1 MTLPLRPRALA
12 AIPAAA
18 LAATVASALLL
29 PGPARAAD
37 PAAPA
42 LESPANAAAT
52 WMTSKLTDGS
62 NASADHGL
70 TADVVMGLAA
80 TGTGGAAQKK
90 ATDWLA
96 ANAAA
101 YIDRGTPGKVF
112 AGGTAKLALVAA
124 IEGRDPKNFGGQDLT
139 KTLLG
144 RLQDNGRFTDDL
156 PNGDGSNQFT
166 QSLAVLALQRSGD
179 LPAKAVD
186 FLAASRCAD
195 GGYPLFFKSDP
206 AKCKSH
212 TDSTGLAVQALLG
225 AGRTADA
232 EPALDWLEKQ
242 QLADGSFRDN
252 GFGTPPGNS
261 NSTALDVQALAA
273 GGRVEAAGKGIT
285 WLKSVQVGCGAATA
299 DRGAVG
305 YAEPKADG
313 TALRATAQ
321 AVPALVGKSLAQIDG
336 KGAATDLEPIACAP
350 DGGTNGGSGGN
361 GGTDGGGSNGGS
373 NGGTDGGSSGG
384 NGTDGGT
391 TGGTDPSATPVPSPS
406 GDASATGGNASGGAA
421 SGGVGGTGDTTGG
434 VGGSGTTGDTSGG
447 VTPSGG
453 LASTGS
459 TALPLAAGAAALLI
473 AGASAVLIAR
483 RRRGRAA

>member
-1 MTLPLRPRALA
+1 MTPSLRPGARAVL
-12 AIPAAA
+12 PAA
-18 LAATVASALLL
+18 LAAAVASALLT
-29 PGPARAAD
+29 PGPAHAAD

-42 LESPANAAAT
+42 LKSPANAAAT

-96 ANAAA
+96 AHAAD
-101 YIDRGTPGKVF
+101 YINRGTPGKVF

-124 IEGRDPKNFGGQDLT
+124 VEGRDPKDFGGQDLT

-144 RLQDNGRFTDDL
+144 RMQDTGRFTDDL

-179 LPAKAVD
+179 LPDKAVD
-186 FLAASRCAD
+186 FLASSRCAD

-212 TDSTGLAVQALLG
+212 TDSTGLAAQALLG
-225 AGRTADA
+225 AGRAA
-232 EPALDWLEKQ
+232 EAKPALDWLEKQ

-273 GGRVEAAGKGIT
+273 GGRVEAAGKGIA
-285 WLKSVQVGCGAATA
+285 WLRSVQVGCRGASA

-305 YAEPKADG
+305 YSEPKADG

-321 AVPALVGKSLAQIDG
+321 AVPALAGKSLAQIDG
-336 KGAATDLEPIACAP
+336 KGAANGLEPVACAP
-350 DGGTNGGSGGN
+350 DGGTGGGSGGHGGTEGGAN
-361 GGTDGGGSNGGS
+361 GGTDGGTSGGS
-373 NGGTDGGSSGG
+373 GS
-384 NGTDGGT
+384 DGGT
-391 TGGTDPSATPVPSPS
+391 TGGTDPTATPGPSPS
-406 GDASATGGNASGGAA
+406 GDASASGGATA
-421 SGGVGGTGDTTGG
+421 GGGTTATGGGSGDPGGAGTTGGTSGDTTGG
-434 VGGSGTTGDTSGG
+434 V
-447 VTPSGG
+447 TPTGG
-453 LASTGS
+453 LASTGAP
-459 TALPLAAGAAALLI
+459 ALPLAGGAAALLAVG
-473 AGASAVLIAR
+473 AGAVVVAR
-483 RRRGRAA
+483 RRRAQT